1 MRNALL
7 DAYFWIK
14 AFHVVAIIAWIAG
27 MMYLPRLFVYH
38 HRAEKGGEAERFFID
53 MERRLLKGIV
63 TPAMVA
69 AWVLGALMV
78 YANPLLLQQPWFL
91 VKLGSAIAISA
102 IHGLYAG
109 AQKHFAAGERPRTEK
124 FWKIMNEVPFVLVIV
139 IAIMVI
145 VRPF

>member
-14 AFHVVAIIAWIAG
+14 AVHVVAIIAWIAG
-27 MMYLPRLFVYH
+27 LMYLPRLFVYH
-38 HRAEKGGEAERFFID
+38 HRAEKGGEAERLFVE

-63 TPAMVA
+63 NPAMIA
-69 AWVLGALMV
+69 AWLLGATMV

-91 VKLGSAIAISA
+91 VKLGSAIVISGV
-102 IHGLYAG
+102 HGLYAS
-109 AQKHFAAGERPRTEK
+109 AQKRFERGERPRSEK
-124 FWKIMNEVPFVLVIV
+124 FWKIMNEAPFALVIV

>member
-38 HRAEKGGEAERFFID
+38 HRAEKGGEAERFFVD
-53 MERRLLKGIV
+53 MERRLLKGIIN
-63 TPAMVA
+63 PAMIA
-69 AWVLGALMV
+69 AWILGGLMV

-91 VKLGSAIAISA
+91 VKLGSAIAISGM
-102 IHGLYAG
+102 HGFYSS
-109 AQKHFAAGERPRTEK
+109 AQKAFAKGEQPRTEK
-124 FWKIMNEVPFVLVIV
+124 FWRIANEVPFVLVVV